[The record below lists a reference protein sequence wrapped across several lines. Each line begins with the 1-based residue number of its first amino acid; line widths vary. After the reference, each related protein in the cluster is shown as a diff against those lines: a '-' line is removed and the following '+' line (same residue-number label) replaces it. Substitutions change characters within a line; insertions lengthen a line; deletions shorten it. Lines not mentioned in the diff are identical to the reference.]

1 MLAKMQENGG
11 ELPSLKEEFSNT
23 DSNKEQQ
30 QQQKDEDDKD
40 GDKLEEE
47 EEITRNNMRKR
58 C

>member
-30 QQQKDEDDKD
+30 QQQKMKTI
-40 GDKLEEE
+40 KMV
-47 EEITRNNMRKR
+47 IN
-58 C
+58 